1 MNFSIVVLIIIGLL
15 TINTI
20 GAIITVFHRPRS
32 IPATLA
38 WLIVLGMMPGV
49 GFLAYAFLGRGIAED
64 NLFALSHQ
72 DHIGL
77 AHLRDLIIEDLKQL
91 EQPTHTNDTTK
102 NARGLIEYFDRSE
115 DAPVTHH
122 NSVRLFTDGKDK
134 FDNLFKDIKI
144 AQKFIHIEYYSFIND
159 EIGNEFL
166 QLLTKKAE
174 QGIEIR
180 LIYDPWGSAGANKKW
195 FAPLTKAGGQVIP
208 FITSRD
214 LIRKTRLNY
223 HLHRKVVIIDGKI
236 GWTGGFNVG
245 DQYLGRSPKFGYWR
259 DTHIRIVGT
268 SVLALQERFL
278 MDWNASIEHYSQR
291 ITFKNEYFPNP
302 SKIAVGETPIQIVS
316 DGPDN
321 SEDILKGGMM
331 KMLLTAKKSLWIQT
345 PYLVPDD
352 SVLSALIIAARSGI
366 DVRIM
371 IPCMPDHPFIYRA
384 TQYYANLFTASG
396 IKIYVY
402 NNGFMHAKTTICDN
416 TFCFVGSMNQ
426 DYRSYALNFECNAY
440 IYDRS
445 ISQQLTQIFEEDM
458 KRSTLLTPEIINSQ
472 SHWLHFKQYFSR
484 LLSPILWSLL
494 RQNDFTPWNQVVK
507 SFFNALTNMYLCIN

>member
-1 MNFSIVVLIIIGLL
+1 MFGVIWGMNVRIIVLIIIGLL
-15 TINTI
+15 IINTA
-20 GAIITVFHRPRS
+20 GAIITVFHRPRN

-38 WLIVLGMMPGV
+38 WLLVLVMLPGV
-49 GFLAYAFLGRGIAED
+49 GFLVYAFLGRGIAED
-64 NLFALSHQ
+64 NIFALSHQ

-77 AHLRDLIIEDLKQL
+77 AQLRDFIIADLKNLQR
-91 EQPTHTNDTTK
+91 PTHENDTTEK
-102 NARGLIEYFDRSE
+102 ARGLIEYFDRTE
-115 DAPVTHH
+115 DAPMTHH
-122 NSVRLFTDGKDK
+122 NSVRLFTDGEEK
-134 FDNLFKDIKI
+134 FKYLFTDLKI

-166 QLLTKKAE
+166 DLLVKKAK
-174 QGIEIR
+174 QGVQVR
-180 LIYDPWGSAGANKKW
+180 LIFDPWGSAGANKKW
-195 FAPLTKAGGQVIP
+195 FAPLTEAGGEVIP

-223 HLHRKVVIIDGKI
+223 HLHRKIVIIDGKI

-245 DQYLGRSPKFGYWR
+245 DQYLGRSKKFGYWR

-278 MDWNASIEHYSQR
+278 MDWNASIERYDQR
-291 ITFKNEYFPNP
+291 ITFKNEYFPKP

-316 DGPDN
+316 DGPDS

-331 KMLLTAKKSLWIQT
+331 KMLLTAKKSVWMQT

-352 SVLSALIIAARSGI
+352 SMLSALTVAARSGI

-384 TQYYANLFTASG
+384 TQYYANLLTGFG

-402 NNGFMHAKTTICDN
+402 NNGFMHAKTAICDN
-416 TFCFVGSMNQ
+416 AYCFVGSMNQ

-440 IYDRS
+440 IYDS
-445 ISQQLTQIFEEDM
+445 AVSQQLTQDFEADM
-458 KRSTLLTPEIINSQ
+458 EKSTLLTPEIIHDQ

-484 LLSPILWSLL
+484 LLSPIL
-494 RQNDFTPWNQVVK
+494 
-507 SFFNALTNMYLCIN
+507 

>member
-1 MNFSIVVLIIIGLL
+1 MSLRIVLLIIMGLL
-15 TINTI
+15 VINTT

-32 IPATLA
+32 IPSTLA
-38 WLIVLGMMPGV
+38 WLLVLVMLPGV
-49 GFLAYAFLGRGIAED
+49 GFLLYAFLGRGIAEE

-77 AHLRDLIIEDLKQL
+77 AHLKKLILQDMKKLSQSKRDS
-91 EQPTHTNDTTK
+91 NTTDD
-102 NARGLIEYFDRSE
+102 ARGLIDYFDRSE
-115 DAPVTHH
+115 DSPVTQH
-122 NSVRLFTDGKDK
+122 NKVRIFTDGKDK
-134 FDNLFKDIKI
+134 FKNLFMDIKI
-144 AQKFIHIEYYSFIND
+144 AQRFIHVEYYSFIND

-166 QLLTKKAE
+166 NLLVRKAQ
-174 QGIEIR
+174 QGVEVR

-195 FAPLTKAGGQVIP
+195 FAPLTDAGGEVVP

-223 HLHRKVVIIDGKI
+223 HLHRKVVIIDGKV

-245 DQYLGRSPKFGYWR
+245 DQYLGRSKKFGYWR

-278 MDWNASIEHYSQR
+278 MDWNASIERYDQR

-302 SKIAVGETPIQIVS
+302 SKIAVGHTPIQIVS
-316 DGPDN
+316 DGPDTE
-321 SEDILKGGMM
+321 EDTLKGGMM
-331 KMLLTAKKSLWIQT
+331 KMLMTAKKSVWIQT
-345 PYLVPDD
+345 PYLVPDEPM
-352 SVLSALIIAARSGI
+352 LSSLIIAARSGI

-371 IPCMPDHPFIYRA
+371 IPQMPDHPFIYRA
-384 TQYYANLFTASG
+384 TQYYANLLTEAG

-402 NNGFMHAKTTICDN
+402 ENGFLHAKTTICDN
-416 TFCFVGSMNQ
+416 EFCFIGSMNQ

-440 IYDRS
+440 IYDS
-445 ISQQLTQIFEEDM
+445 KVSQELTDIFENDM
-458 KRSTLLTPEIINSQ
+458 KKSTLLTTEIIRSQ

-484 LLSPILWSLL
+484 LLSPIL
-494 RQNDFTPWNQVVK
+494 
-507 SFFNALTNMYLCIN
+507 